1 MSTAP
6 RCRRAHRAVPLAVAA
21 LATVLVAASC
31 GTRVPHDAASSTSEG
46 NGPGTTATTSLNP
59 ASDVGVSSDQVTVGL
74 IVSKTSPLGPE
85 TFAPPSYGAQAYFTA
100 LNAAG
105 GVGGRKVKV
114 VVCDDGSSGAGNLT
128 CVHQLI
134 DDDKVFAFAGNSI
147 FDYAG
152 AQTVSQAAV
161 PDVGGQPIG
170 SAYDQYQHLFSIYGS
185 SAPRNGTVGWD
196 GTLYGGTE
204 VQRWFKDELGAR
216 TAAVVSYNQADSLRF
231 ADLTTKA
238 LELEGYSVVR
248 EQVDFGVPNM
258 DAAVIDMRSKG
269 VDIVFDAI
277 DDTGNVNLCKSM
289 DANGFQVKAKVTS
302 VQSWGQSVATAYA
315 SSPTCRRSLYATAT
329 DLNYADTSVDE
340 VARFRADMHAAFPD
354 RDPLLSM
361 WELEGWASAQWLT
374 DAMDSCG
381 AQLTRACVETFM
393 NRAEPYDGH
402 GLLTPRDFT
411 VSDDPAAPDH
421 NCLSVA
427 QWSDDAEGGT
437 GGWESRTPV
446 GGFTCVDV
454 ANVPYKAG

>member
-1 MSTAP
+1 MTSSLHRP
-6 RCRRAHRAVPLAVAA
+6 RAVWLV
-21 LATVLVAASC
+21 LLLTVVLVAAGC
-31 GTRVPHDAASSTSEG
+31 GTRQPREAGSPATEVTTPA
-46 NGPGTTATTSLNP
+46 GPNP
-59 ASDVGVSSDQVTVGL
+59 ASDVGVSPTEVTVGL

-85 TFAPPSYGAQAYFTA
+85 TFSPPSYGAQAFFTA
-100 LNAAG
+100 LNQAG
-105 GVGGRKVKV
+105 GVAGRMVKV
-114 VVCDDGSSGAGNLT
+114 VVCDDESSGAGNLR
-128 CVHQLI
+128 CVRKLI

-152 AQTVSQAAV
+152 AEAVSQAGV

-170 SAYDQYQHLFSIYGS
+170 SAYAQYQHLYSIYGT
-185 SAPRNGTVGWD
+185 SAPRDGTVGWD

-204 VQRWFKDELGAR
+204 VQRWFKENLGAR
-216 TAAVVSYNQADSLRF
+216 TAAVVAYNQADSLRF
-231 ADLTTKA
+231 ADLTAKA

-277 DDTGNVNLCKSM
+277 DSAGNVTLCKSM

-302 VQSWGQSVATAYA
+302 VQSWNQSVATDYA
-315 SSPTCRRSLYATAT
+315 AAPNCRRSLYATAT
-329 DLNYADTSVDE
+329 DLNYADASVD
-340 VARFRADMHAAFPD
+340 VVSRFRDDMHAAFPE

-374 DAMDSCG
+374 DAMESCG
-381 AQLTRACVETFM
+381 AQLTRSCVEAYVE
-393 NRAEPYDGH
+393 RAEPYDGH

-411 VSDDPAAPDH
+411 VSQDPAAPDR

-427 QWSDDAEGGT
+427 QWSDEADGGA

-446 GGFTCVDV
+446 GSFDCFEVP
-454 ANVPYKAG
+454 NVPYKAG